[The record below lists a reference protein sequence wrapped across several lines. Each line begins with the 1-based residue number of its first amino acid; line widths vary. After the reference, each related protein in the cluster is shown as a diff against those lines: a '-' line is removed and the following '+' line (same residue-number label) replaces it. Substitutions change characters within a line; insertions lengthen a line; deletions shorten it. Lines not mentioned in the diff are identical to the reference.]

1 MGLTALDVD
10 EAAVIT
16 LSGRRRSKF
25 IFVVMNAEI
34 VAAVGADR
42 FGFKHQVIGLQTFC
56 QQGLT
61 EGVICVAGLFVSDCI
76 NCTVS

>member
-1 MGLTALDVD
+1 MNTLIDDLLTLA
-10 EAAVIT
+10 
-16 LSGRRRSKF
+16 RSD
-25 IFVVMNAEI
+25 IS
-34 VAAVGADR
+34 R
-42 FGFKHQVIGLQTFC
+42 FLKTFC